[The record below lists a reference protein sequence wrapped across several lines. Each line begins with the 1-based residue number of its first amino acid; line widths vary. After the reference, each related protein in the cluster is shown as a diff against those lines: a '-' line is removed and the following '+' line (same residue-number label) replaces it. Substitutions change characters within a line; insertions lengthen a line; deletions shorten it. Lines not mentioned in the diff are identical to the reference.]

1 MNHTLYLASGS
12 PRRRELLAQLGFE
25 LIRLYGDIDET
36 PHAGEDA
43 CDYVERMAREKNSA
57 ALAQWRAEHAPAHEP
72 PHPVLS
78 ADTTVALN
86 GNILGKPA
94 DDAEAAAMLRALSGS
109 THQVL
114 SAVCVYWQGR
124 QHVCVQC
131 SEVTFA
137 DLDDEDIRRYIASGE
152 PHDKA
157 GAYGIQGLGG
167 LFVAH
172 LSGSFTGVM
181 GLPLFETAALLR
193 QCGIYPPV
201 LNQA

>member
-1 MNHTLYLASGS
+1 MSRPILYLASGS
-12 PRRRELLAQLGFE
+12 PRRRELLENLGFE
-25 LIRLYGDIDET
+25 LIRLNGEIDET
-36 PHAGEDA
+36 PRPGEPA
-43 CDYVERMAREKNSA
+43 ERYVARMAREKNAA
-57 ALAQWRAEHAPAHEP
+57 ALKQWQTAHTHEP

-78 ADTTVALN
+78 ADTTVALK
-86 GNILGKPA
+86 GDILGKPA

-124 QHVCVQC
+124 QRACVQC

-137 DLDDEDIRRYIASGE
+137 DLDAEDIRRYIASGE
-152 PHDKA
+152 PRDKA

-167 LFVAH
+167 LFVTH

-193 QCGIYPPV
+193 QCGIRLP
-201 LNQA
+201 AR

>member
-1 MNHTLYLASGS
+1 MNNTLYLASGS

-36 PHAGEDA
+36 PYAGEDA
-43 CDYVERMAREKNSA
+43 CDYVERMAREKNDA
-57 ALAQWRAEHAPAHEP
+57 ALAQWHTEHAHEP

-78 ADTTVALN
+78 ADTTVALQ
-86 GNILGKPA
+86 GKILGKPA
-94 DDAEAAAMLRALSGS
+94 DDAEAEAMLHALSGS

-137 DLDDEDIRRYIASGE
+137 DLSDEDIRRYIASGE

-167 LFVAH
+167 LFVTH

-181 GLPLFETAALLR
+181 GLPLFETAQLLR
-193 QCGIYPPV
+193 QCGICLPT
-201 LNQA
+201 